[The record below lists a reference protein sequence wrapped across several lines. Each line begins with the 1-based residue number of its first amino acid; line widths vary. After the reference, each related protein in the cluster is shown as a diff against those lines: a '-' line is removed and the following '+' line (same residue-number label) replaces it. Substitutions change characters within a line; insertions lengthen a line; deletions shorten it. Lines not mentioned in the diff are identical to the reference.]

1 MLATEFKT
9 SHTVTESD
17 IPFLLT
23 DTGVHRNAG
32 EVALPQESVQ
42 LVCTKRALDEDDDLV
57 ELQAVQELVQLPVLL
72 RLAELDVVLLK
83 TVKREL
89 RVIVDVN
96 LQRIPHE
103 LLANR
108 PDLLRQGGAEHH
120 DLLVG
125 RSGAEDLLDVASHIF
140 DKCQHLCR

>member
-1 MLATEFKT
+1 MNCNT
-9 SHTVTESD
+9 
-17 IPFLLT
+17 
-23 DTGVHRNAG
+23 G

-89 RVIVDVN
+89 RVIVHVN
-96 LQRIPHE
+96 LKRVPHE

-108 PDLLRQGGAEHH
+108 SDVLRQGGTEHH
-120 DLLVG
+120 NLLVG
-125 RSGAEDLLDVASHIF
+125 RGRAEDLLDIAAHIF
-140 DKCQHLCR
+140 EGCQHLCQYIYNAAWNLPI